1 MPVWESHRPGVVR
14 FSNEEPITRGPV
26 LGAVVET
33 SRSPSSYQPSYP
45 TESPNSKILRL
56 ETDALAIG
64 SDSNAGVNAHGDGL
78 GVVFVVEVQELHD
91 D

>member
-64 SDSNAGVNAHGDGL
+64 SDSNAGVMRRVIHTRTLRGL
-78 GVVFVVEVQELHD
+78 PSYISL
-91 D
+91 